1 MTGGTRGRGETMTET
16 ERAICERAAAAL
28 DRQLPRE
35 LWALPTHVF
44 LTVLVEEVAALKE
57 RVAELEARRAVRGEA
72 SE

>member
-1 MTGGTRGRGETMTET
+1 MTGVTRGRGETMTET

-57 RVAELEARRAVRGEA
+57 RVATLEQEARSKGDA
-72 SE
+72 